1 MSVVD
6 TAIKLSAQAVDVA
19 SSGHGLVGPVVE
31 LFLRNLVEVQD
42 EQSTLLRKIDQNV
55 QNLVDGPWRTARLH
69 LGECLLP
76 ARTPEQ
82 VTESQRL
89 AANYLREAVG
99 ISNGLGAAY
108 AAFDLS
114 VLLAAQGDLDASRFY
129 ARQSMASAGKA
140 VIEVSTARKPMWK
153 RSLEKEMIGV
163 LLLTL
168 FEKRPLEY
176 REWLVLAA
184 SLGDLCGLDF
194 MRQEM
199 ARFPQI
205 ARVDLYHDWDG
216 IAEFG
221 QLEKPSWLQH
231 PWRPAS

>member
-1 MSVVD
+1 
-6 TAIKLSAQAVDVA
+6 
-19 SSGHGLVGPVVE
+19 
-31 LFLRNLVEVQD
+31 
-42 EQSTLLRKIDQNV
+42 V

-76 ARTPEQ
+76 ARTPGQ
-82 VTESQRL
+82 ITESQRH

-129 ARQSMASAGKA
+129 AKQSIAAAGTA
-140 VIEVSTARKPMWK
+140 VIEISTARKPMWK
-153 RSLEKEMIGV
+153 RSLEKETIGIF
-163 LLLTL
+163 LLAR

-184 SLGDLCGLDF
+184 SLGNLCGLDF
-194 MRQEM
+194 MRQEIAKFPRT
-199 ARFPQI
+199 AR
-205 ARVDLYHDWDG
+205 DNLYLDWDY
-216 IAEFG
+216 IAEFSE
-221 QLEKPSWLQH
+221 LEKPSWLQH
-231 PWRPAS
+231 SWRRDPE